1 MSITTAQVN
10 PSVALFGATGGTG
23 LAILNEILSS
33 SSTTHLN
40 VLCRTPSK
48 LSQFSNKTIY
58 PNLRIIQGDIRDA
71 TALKSALIDPAT
83 NLPVDIVVSSLG
95 MTLIRSSTFSMKWSD
110 PTLCQDGVKSILS
123 TLDSLGVEY
132 GPENV
137 KTKVI
142 VVSTTGISRKGR
154 DIPCKMRPLY
164 SLGKTPFEDKIR
176 MEEEIVRWAGEREGK
191 RWMVV
196 RPSLLINGEAKRT
209 VVKIGWEFPGAG
221 YRKSEDE
228 RENNVLEKV
237 EEEEDKLEIGYQIT
251 RGGVGKWIY
260 EEGIRNGGRSEW
272 EGRFMSLTY

>member
-10 PSVALFGATGGTG
+10 PSIALFGATGGTG

-58 PNLRIIQGDIRDA
+58 PNLHIIQGDIRDA

-95 MTLIRSSTFSMKWSD
+95 MTLIRSSTFSMK
-110 PTLCQDGVKSILS
+110 C
-123 TLDSLGVEY
+123 
-132 GPENV
+132 
-137 KTKVI
+137 
-142 VVSTTGISRKGR
+142 
-154 DIPCKMRPLY
+154 
-164 SLGKTPFEDKIR
+164 LGKTPFEDKIR
-176 MEEEIVRWAGEREGK
+176 MEEEIVRWAGEGEGK
-191 RWMVV
+191 RWMAV

-209 VVKIGWEFPGAG
+209 VVKIGWEFPGAAD
-221 YRKSEDE
+221 RKSEDE
-228 RENNVLEKV
+228 RENDVVEKT
-237 EEEEDKLEIGYQIT
+237 EEGEDKLEIGYQIT

>member
-10 PSVALFGATGGTG
+10 PSIALFGATGGTG

-58 PNLRIIQGDIRDA
+58 PNLHIIQGDIRDA

-110 PTLCQDGVKSILS
+110 PTLCQDGVKKYLEHI
-123 TLDSLGVEY
+123 GF
-132 GPENV
+132 PR
-137 KTKVI
+137 
-142 VVSTTGISRKGR
+142 SRTWAKEREDESDRGEHDR
-154 DIPCKMRPLY
+154 NH
-164 SLGKTPFEDKIR
+164 LGKTPFEDKIR
-176 MEEEIVRWAGEREGK
+176 MEEEIVRWAGEGEGK
-191 RWMVV
+191 RWMAV

-209 VVKIGWEFPGAG
+209 VVKIGWEFPGAAD
-221 YRKSEDE
+221 RKSEDE
-228 RENNVLEKV
+228 RENDVVEKT
-237 EEEEDKLEIGYQIT
+237 EEGEDKLEIGYQIT